1 MTDFSEKN
9 QWTLIGK
16 YIAEGEK
23 GKISQFLRSNNYDFG
38 EETKHYSAVLEKY
51 NKVKKFSPEDLKFI
65 IDEGKRSGK
74 NLLQKKHSHLIP
86 SNITLPPP
94 TKPVI
99 AQIPEPREIINEIRP
114 KETKETQKTEQT
126 EQTKQRNEITKK
138 PISFLEI
145 LASMSTVQ
153 KQCFFQIMED
163 ISESNLPKL
172 LRLIEYSESTR

>member
-16 YIAEGEK
+16 YIAEGEI
-23 GKISQFLRSNNYDFG
+23 GKISQFLRTNNYDFG
-38 EETKHYSAVLEKY
+38 DEIKHYSAVLEKY
-51 NKVKKFSPEDLKFI
+51 NKVKKFSQEDQKFI
-65 IDEGKRSGK
+65 IDEGQRSGK

-94 TKPVI
+94 TKPVF
-99 AQIPEPREIINEIRP
+99 AQIPEAREIINELRP
-114 KETKETQKTEQT
+114 KQTQQT
-126 EQTKQRNEITKK
+126 EETKQRNEITKK
-138 PISFLEI
+138 PKSFLEI
-145 LASMSTVQ
+145 LASMSRDQ

-163 ISESNLPKL
+163 VSESNLPKL